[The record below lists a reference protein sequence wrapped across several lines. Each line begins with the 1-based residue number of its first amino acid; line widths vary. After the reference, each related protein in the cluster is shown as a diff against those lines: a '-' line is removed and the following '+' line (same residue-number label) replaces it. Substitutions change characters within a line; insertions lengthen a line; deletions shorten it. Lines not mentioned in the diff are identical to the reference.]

1 MSFILKGIHKDNK
14 CNMNKALNF
23 PRISL
28 FHENHLEFSCN
39 SWNLEFL
46 SSLVVNNRMKNKKT
60 ESTPK
65 QRSKRTSVTDGTD
78 ERG

>member
-46 SSLVVNNRMKNKKT
+46 SSLVVNNRMKKKNRVYSQA
-60 ESTPK
+60 EEQKDIS
-65 QRSKRTSVTDGTD
+65 D
-78 ERG
+78 

>member
-1 MSFILKGIHKDNK
+1 
-14 CNMNKALNF
+14 MNKALHF

-28 FHENHLEFSCN
+28 FHGNHLQFSYN
-39 SWNLEFL
+39 SGNLEFL
-46 SSLVVNNRMKNKKT
+46 SSLVVNNRMKKKKKI

-65 QRSKRTSVTDGTD
+65 QRSKRTSVADGTD